1 MSYLDHVRSNNRV
14 QLFPDPTY
22 TDDGTFIHIRR
33 IYVATLVPQ
42 HESTFYYDEPSGHDS
57 RARGNV
63 FVELFFFSSIA
74 FLSLSLSLSLSRYPE
89 NLFTCFLARFDIR
102 ETRRSLDKTQIR
114 VGKRSVCKIV
124 TTRRGKASAENCDRT

>member
-74 FLSLSLSLSLSRYPE
+74 FLSLSLSLSL
-89 NLFTCFLARFDIR
+89 DILR
-102 ETRRSLDKTQIR
+102 TYLPVSLRASISVRRVDRSTKRRSAL
-114 VGKRSVCKIV
+114 G
-124 TTRRGKASAENCDRT
+124 RGRCVKS